1 MTSLQNILFIG
12 ASGFIGK
19 ALCRHLSTVC
29 PGVNLHA
36 LARSTSDVAPFV
48 QKHIVSDWSLRGITK
63 NMPACRFDVIFNLAA
78 AGVSPDE
85 RELDVI
91 HAVNTALP
99 STLVQLA
106 YEHGASLIHAG
117 SSAEYAPSD
126 DLFLDEI
133 NSPVGAY
140 SLYGASKAAG
150 GMMAYATAKH
160 LNVDFLNLRLFN
172 VFGEGEAS
180 HRLFPSLVRAAETAQ
195 PLPLSDGLQIRDF
208 IHVKQVCRAFELA
221 ASSSNHK
228 PRQAVLNVC
237 SGIAVSVRDF
247 SKTIFK
253 VLSADENLLEFG
265 AIERR
270 PDDLLRVV
278 GKPDRAAAQIAFE
291 ASSPLEIILR
301 DAFNQKLEAA

>member
-19 ALCRHLSTVC
+19 ALCRHLSTVWQD
-29 PGVNLHA
+29 VNLHA

-150 GMMAYATAKH
+150 GMMAYATAKY
-160 LNVDFLNLRLFN
+160 LNVDFLIYDSSMSSEKVKPLTAFFQALCARPKPLNLYPYQMACKSETSFMSSKSAVHSNWQL
-172 VFGEGEAS
+172 
-180 HRLFPSLVRAAETAQ
+180 RA
-195 PLPLSDGLQIRDF
+195 QI
-208 IHVKQVCRAFELA
+208 INHVKP
-221 ASSSNHK
+221 S
-228 PRQAVLNVC
+228 
-237 SGIAVSVRDF
+237 
-247 SKTIFK
+247 
-253 VLSADENLLEFG
+253 
-265 AIERR
+265 
-270 PDDLLRVV
+270 
-278 GKPDRAAAQIAFE
+278 
-291 ASSPLEIILR
+291 
-301 DAFNQKLEAA
+301 